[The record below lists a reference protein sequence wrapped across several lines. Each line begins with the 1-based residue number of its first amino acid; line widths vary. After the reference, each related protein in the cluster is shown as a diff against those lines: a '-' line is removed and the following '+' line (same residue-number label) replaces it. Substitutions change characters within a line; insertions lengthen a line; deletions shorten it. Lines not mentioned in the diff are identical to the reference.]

1 MAVNYKKIIGL
12 TALTGAFVYEGLR
25 MVKDGLRGLE
35 KDRQKRKEQK
45 IRDAEWEERNAQK
58 EAERAQRQKEW
69 EERQAQR
76 EAERER
82 KQKEWEE
89 RHSKR
94 EEIDVPEGELETT
107 EINGIT
113 HYKNKF
119 GNWCPLKS
127 RTNSDIKITVTNK
140 EGGKA

>member
-1 MAVNYKKIIGL
+1 MAVNYKKIFGL
-12 TALTGAFVYEGLR
+12 TALTSAFVYEGLR
-25 MVKDGLRGLE
+25 MVKDGIRSLE
-35 KDRQKRKEQK
+35 RDRQKRKEK
-45 IRDAEWEERNAQK
+45 EIRDAEWEERQAQK

-82 KQKEWEE
+82 KQKEWDE

-94 EEIDVPEGELETT
+94 EESDMTEGRLETI

-119 GNWCPLKS
+119 GNWCPLINKS
-127 RTNSDIKITVTNK
+127 IGDIKITVISKNNEK
-140 EGGKA
+140 

>member
-1 MAVNYKKIIGL
+1 MAVNYKKVIGL
-12 TALTGAFVYEGLR
+12 SAIAGAFVFEGLR
-25 MVKDGLRGLE
+25 IVKDGFRGLE
-35 KDRQKRKEQK
+35 RDRQKRKEQK
-45 IRDAEWEERNAQK
+45 IRDEEWAERNAQK

-89 RHSKR
+89 RHSKQ
-94 EEIDVPEGELETT
+94 EESDMPEGELETT
-107 EINGIT
+107 EIKGIT
-113 HYKNKF
+113 FYKDKF
-119 GNWCPLKS
+119 GNWRPLKS
-127 RTNSDIKITVTNK
+127 KTNSDIKITVTNK